1 VAMERVLEVSE
12 IHAAPSL
19 RGQGALGVVAAY
31 MQSYNAFLY
40 ACISHAAQACG
51 QQLQQRA
58 PQDLDVPRAAFVAV
72 AVRCLLCS
80 LLCSLKS
87 KTKESSLLCSL
98 KGFLLCSLGCPLPC
112 SGTGAP

>member
-1 VAMERVLEVSE
+1 MAMERVLEVSE

-58 PQDLDVPRAAFVAV
+58 PQDLDVPRAVFVAV
-72 AVRCLLCS
+72 AVRS
-80 LLCSLKS
+80 LLC
-87 KTKESSLLCSL
+87 SLLCSL

>member
-1 VAMERVLEVSE
+1 MAMERVLEVSE

-72 AVRCLLCS
+72 AVRS
-80 LLCSLKS
+80 LLC
-87 KTKESSLLCSL
+87 SLLCSL